1 MPGAVTLL
9 LQRYCAGD
17 KTVEAELITEVYG
30 ELKRLA
36 RVHLRRSP
44 RDRTLQP
51 TALVNEA
58 YLKLAGADEPHW
70 QDRAHFFRVASR
82 AMRQVLTDY
91 ARARLT
97 EKRGGAI
104 VFLPLEET
112 KLVDVEN
119 PEEILLLQDALER
132 LRQVDPRAQEVVE
145 LRFFGGLSVEE
156 TAAVLGTSPRTVKR
170 EWRTARA
177 WLKSELLASEEA
189 SCSKSNGSE
198 SRKSSNA

>member
-9 LQRYCAGD
+9 LQRYCAGE
-17 KTVEAELITEVYG
+17 KSVEAELISQVYG

-36 RVHLRRSP
+36 RMHLRRSP

-58 YLKLAGADEPHW
+58 YLKLAGAEEPRW
-70 QDRAHFFRVASR
+70 QDRTHFFRVASR

-97 EKRGGAI
+97 DKRGGAF
-104 VFLPLEET
+104 VFVPLEDT
-112 KLVDVEN
+112 RFVNVED
-119 PEEILLLQDALER
+119 PESILQLHDALQLLEK
-132 LRQVDPRAQEVVE
+132 LDPRAHEVVE

-156 TAAVLGTSPRTVKR
+156 AAEVLGASPRTVKR
-170 EWRTARA
+170 EWRAARA
-177 WLKSELLASEEA
+177 WLKSELEA
-189 SCSKSNGSE
+189 GGDAECSKADGSE
-198 SRKSSNA
+198 

>member
-17 KTVEAELITEVYG
+17 KAVEAELITQVYG

-36 RVHLRRSP
+36 RIHLRRSP

-58 YLKLAGADEPHW
+58 YLKLAGAESPHW

-97 EKRGGAI
+97 DKRGGAFAF
-104 VFLPLEET
+104 VPLEDT
-112 KLVDVEN
+112 RFVNVEN
-119 PEEILLLQDALER
+119 PESMLQLHEALQLLEQA
-132 LRQVDPRAQEVVE
+132 DPRAHEVVE

-156 TAAVLGTSPRTVKR
+156 TAEVLGASPRTVKR

-177 WLKSELLASEEA
+177 WLKSELQAGGDAE
-189 SCSKSNGSE
+189 CSRADGSE
-198 SRKSSNA
+198 